1 MKTWAGQF
9 LASGASALISYIL
22 VWPFEVLRNVHQ
34 AEVRGSGSTILQRA
48 MFIHSRYGMAGF
60 YKGIWPG
67 SQSVFLRN
75 GSSMIVM
82 LAFQRYMTEAG
93 FREIQ

>member
-1 MKTWAGQF
+1 MKTWLGQF
-9 LASGASALISYIL
+9 LASGSAALISYFI

-34 AEVRGSGSTILQRA
+34 ADVHGSGSTTLSRA
-48 MFIHSRYGMAGF
+48 RFIHSRYGMAGF
-60 YKGIWPG
+60 YRGIWPG

-82 LAFQRYMTEAG
+82 LAF
-93 FREIQ
+93 